1 MTYHDKRDL
10 SRLTSRLREEGSGP
24 NDSPGPEKE
33 GQGLIIHQDQRR
45 SVKA

>member
-10 SRLTSRLREEGSGP
+10 SRLTSRLREEGSRP

-33 GQGLIIHQDQRR
+33 GQGLIICQERAG
-45 SVKA
+45 KEG